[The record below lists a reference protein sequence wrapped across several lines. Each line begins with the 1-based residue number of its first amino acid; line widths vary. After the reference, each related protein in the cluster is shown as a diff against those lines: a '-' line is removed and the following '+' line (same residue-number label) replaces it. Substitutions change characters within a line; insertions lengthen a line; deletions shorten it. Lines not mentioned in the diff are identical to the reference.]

1 MPEPNPPRFR
11 IRLDDGAELPVG
23 SVEALAR
30 RVARG
35 DVGPGTHLFD
45 GSTGKWQAAGEAP
58 VVQFILDEL
67 KREGRDLPP
76 EWVAPPEERPDHA
89 LPVPPEPASE
99 SLPSSPAE
107 ALRTHKDPL
116 DLKLTPASQAEDLG
130 PALKNAFA
138 SPGSSGSG
146 PVTHVPVPVE
156 RGDAPELPPRT
167 SASRAREDEW
177 LTSSSEGGLFAAAAR
192 SGVEEAD
199 AKPPSEVIAP
209 PRRRRA
215 TREPERPWAVWFG
228 LAVVGVIAVVGSG
241 ILLGDAGGD
250 AEGFGPES
258 PAIGVGSMPSPP
270 AGLEAAAERAMD
282 VLANAFVTSVDSAR
296 SSAGLAPAPP
306 QEWLT
311 GYYLA
316 NAAEFPEVRDY
327 WDRYGA
333 LLEELRVLDRS
344 VVAEVIESELGSSVV
359 PANDRARL
367 ATYVEERYAAALPR
381 RQEVYTQL
389 SAVASAAIDLHDFL
403 TESGDAIDYTPALG
417 GQAIPRDPVLE
428 VDADDPA
435 VREGLETRLDA
446 IFDALDRS
454 RGGGAP
460 PQSGL
465 EEDLFGQFGAF

>member
-1 MPEPNPPRFR
+1 M
-11 IRLDDGAELPVG
+11 
-23 SVEALAR
+23 
-30 RVARG
+30 
-35 DVGPGTHLFD
+35 GPATHLFD

-76 EWVAPPEERPDHA
+76 EWEA
-89 LPVPPEPASE
+89 PPEPATGPE
-99 SLPSSPAE
+99 VLPTPPTE
-107 ALRTHKDPL
+107 APRANRDPL
-116 DLKLTPASQAEDLG
+116 DLKLTPVSQAEDLG

-138 SPGSSGSG
+138 SPSASGSG
-146 PVTHVPVPVE
+146 PVTHVPAPVE
-156 RGDAPELPPRT
+156 RGDAPELPPP
-167 SASRAREDEW
+167 APGSRAREDEW
-177 LTSSSEGGLFAAAAR
+177 LTSSSEGGLFAASAR
-192 SGVEEAD
+192 SGAEEVD
-199 AKPPSEVIAP
+199 AKAPSEVTLP
-209 PRRRRA
+209 PRRRRPR
-215 TREPERPWAVWFG
+215 REPEKPWAAWIG
-228 LAVVGVIAVVGSG
+228 MAVVGLIAVVGSG
-241 ILLGDAGGD
+241 IFLGDSGGD
-250 AEGFGPES
+250 AEGSGPAT
-258 PAIGVGSMPSPP
+258 PATVVGSAPSPP
-270 AGLEAAAERAMD
+270 AGLETAAERAMD
-282 VLANAFVTSVDSAR
+282 ILGTAFVTSVDSAR
-296 SSAGLAPAPP
+296 SAAGVAPAPP
-306 QEWLT
+306 EEWLT

-333 LLEELRVLDRS
+333 LLDEFRVLDRS
-344 VVAEVIESELGSSVV
+344 VVAEVIESELGPSVV
-359 PANDRARL
+359 PAGDRARL

-428 VDADDPA
+428 VGTASPA

-460 PQSGL
+460 PQAGL